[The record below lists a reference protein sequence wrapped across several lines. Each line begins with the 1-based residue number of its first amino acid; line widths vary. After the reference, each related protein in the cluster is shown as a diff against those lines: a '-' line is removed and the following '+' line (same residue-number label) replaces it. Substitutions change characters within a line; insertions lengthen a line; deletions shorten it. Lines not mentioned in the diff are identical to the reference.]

1 MNFIPGPD
9 KLLVIALIAVVLVG
23 PERLPRY
30 AEGLARLIKKA
41 GEVIRGVKD
50 RAAEEM
56 GPEFTET
63 DWRKLDPRQYDP
75 RRIIR
80 EALLDDVMGS
90 TPTAAAAT
98 VGVATTAA
106 AAAPA
111 AAAPAATSPQ
121 SSGASALFT
130 RSTPRTS
137 NRLPAGEIP
146 PYDAEAT

>member
-80 EALLDDVMGS
+80 EALLDDVMGP

-98 VGVATTAA
+98 VGVAATAA

-111 AAAPAATSPQ
+111 ASSPQ

>member
-80 EALLDDVMGS
+80 EALLDDVMGP

-98 VGVATTAA
+98 AGAVGAATV
-106 AAAPA
+106 AAPA
-111 AAAPAATSPQ
+111 PAASSAH

-130 RSTPRTS
+130 RSTPRTV
-137 NRLPAGEIP
+137 NRLAAGEIP

>member
-80 EALLDDVMGS
+80 EALLDDVMGP

-98 VGVATTAA
+98 AGAVGAATV
-106 AAAPA
+106 AAPA
-111 AAAPAATSPQ
+111 PAASSPH

>member
-80 EALLDDVMGS
+80 EALLDDVMGP

-98 VGVATTAA
+98 VGVAATAA
-106 AAAPA
+106 AAPVAS
-111 AAAPAATSPQ
+111 SPQ